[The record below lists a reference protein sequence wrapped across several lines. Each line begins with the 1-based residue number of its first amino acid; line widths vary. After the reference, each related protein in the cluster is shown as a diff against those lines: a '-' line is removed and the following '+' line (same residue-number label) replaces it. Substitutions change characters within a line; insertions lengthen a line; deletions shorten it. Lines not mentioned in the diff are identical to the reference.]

1 LFHEKKKFKD
11 SKKNVQTTL
20 SHPRFLPQTSYV
32 LMSIKCMN
40 MTRTKCPIVMEK
52 VFKNSIFEI
61 FGPLIKY
68 DPH

>member
-1 LFHEKKKFKD
+1 
-11 SKKNVQTTL
+11 
-20 SHPRFLPQTSYV
+20 
-32 LMSIKCMN
+32 